1 VSAAFLN
8 HRTRGSVATAPDWAA
23 VCLEVRVIIGDPFG
37 NIDEV
42 ASYPLSSQIQ
52 VHWLTDGDHSFKPR
66 KASGKSLD
74 DNTEEAITCI
84 TKFLDLM

>member
-1 VSAAFLN
+1 ME
-8 HRTRGSVATAPDWAA
+8 R
-23 VCLEVRVIIGDPFG
+23 DPFG

-42 ASYPLSSQIQ
+42 ADYRLSPKIQ

-84 TKFLDLM
+84 TKFLDAL